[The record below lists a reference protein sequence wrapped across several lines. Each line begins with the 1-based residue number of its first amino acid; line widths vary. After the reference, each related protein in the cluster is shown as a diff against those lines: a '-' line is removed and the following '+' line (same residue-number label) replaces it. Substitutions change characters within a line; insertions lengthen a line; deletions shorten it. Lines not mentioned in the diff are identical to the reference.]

1 MCVCVCVFVRACARV
16 CVYVCVGEC
25 VCVFVCV
32 CIGACVC
39 TRVQYVSVPFDD
51 RCAMD
56 ENDVRRECLPNG
68 RAQAFCVVR
77 VRARACFA
85 CVSVLVGCVRAFASR
100 ALLCVPVCASVYVHV
115 RTRCVHKCDCA
126 SVLERVL

>member
-1 MCVCVCVFVRACARV
+1 MVSVFVFV
-16 CVYVCVGEC
+16 C
-25 VCVFVCV
+25 VCV

-77 VRARACFA
+77 ARACFA
-85 CVSVLVGCVRAFASR
+85 CVSVHVGCVRAFASR
-100 ALLCVPVCASVYVHV
+100 ALLSVSLCMC
-115 RTRCVHKCDCA
+115 T
-126 SVLERVL
+126 